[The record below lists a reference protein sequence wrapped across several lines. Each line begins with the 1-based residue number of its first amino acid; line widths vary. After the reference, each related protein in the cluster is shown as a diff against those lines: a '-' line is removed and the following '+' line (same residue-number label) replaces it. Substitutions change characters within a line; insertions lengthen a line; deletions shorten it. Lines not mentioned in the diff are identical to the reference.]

1 VQRLVPF
8 QQCFPCAAS
17 KPIQMRAGKE
27 KEGNSCGER
36 ELWNNLT
43 APCTVLF
50 LWILRAQKYA
60 LVQVPAELASNEFEN
75 RATSCSSADKRAG
88 PRREYQSNGI
98 SKDWD

>member
-1 VQRLVPF
+1 M
-8 QQCFPCAAS
+8 FPLCGKQANSNAS
-17 KPIQMRAGKE
+17 GKE